1 MLRLDNKNRFICIT
15 LFSIGVLA
23 VMALESGVFESNK
36 KELLFE
42 SFSQQTYNNENEI
55 LSLSS
60 IDETVRRSTK
70 LGKAKPTREKKNET
84 SVLINDPN
92 MTEKWGL
99 KLTDSSKAWNIT
111 QGSKAIVVAVIDTGL
126 DIRHEDLTKNL
137 WINPGESGLDKNGK
151 KKSSNGKD
159 DDNNG
164 YIDDIHGW
172 NFVANNSSLT
182 DNHGHGTHISGIIG
196 AVGGNGKGISGVS
209 PKVSLMTLKYF
220 DPKSLS
226 TNNLENT
233 VKAIHYA
240 TENGAHIINY
250 SGGGTD
256 FSLKEKEAII
266 RAQKRG
272 ILFVAAAGN
281 ERSNSDQN
289 KYYPAD
295 YDLNNIISVT
305 AIDPNKNI
313 LPSSNY
319 GQITVDIAAPGE
331 QIYSTLPHGKYGP
344 MTGTSQATAFVS
356 GVAALI
362 MAHNSDY
369 SAAKVAKYIK
379 NTGDVIDSL
388 KGKTRYKRKLNSY
401 RALSILDQGVSA
413 TGVVAENIQN
423 LPQNSFTSEKFNY
436 QFKDINGKGINK
448 FSASLMEKIKNK
460 KNKNKNKN
468 NRQLNSE
475 KSYSS
480 STTTNNNN
488 ASSEESV
495 GK

>member
-1 MLRLDNKNRFICIT
+1 MSKPAQKNKHALIT
-15 LFSIGVLA
+15 FFAIGTLA
-23 VMALESGVFESNK
+23 IMALESGFLKNVDK
-36 KELLFE
+36 KP
-42 SFSQQTYNNENEI
+42 SSQNLKGSIASEEDEI

-60 IDETVRRSTK
+60 IEETVKRTTR
-70 LGKAKPTREKKNET
+70 LGKAKPGKKKDNET

-111 QGSKAIVVAVIDTGL
+111 QGSKKIVVAVIDTGL
-126 DIRHEDLTKNL
+126 DIQHEDITQNL
-137 WINPGESGLDKNGK
+137 WKNPGESGKDSKGRNKATNGI
-151 KKSSNGKD
+151 D

-164 YIDDIHGW
+164 YVDDVNGW
-172 NFVANNSSLT
+172 NFVTNNNSLV
-182 DNHGHGTHISGIIG
+182 DNHGHGTHISGIVG

-220 DPKSLS
+220 DPKSLGS
-226 TNNLENT
+226 NNLENT

-240 TENGAHIINY
+240 IENGAQIINY

-256 FSLKEKEAII
+256 FSLKEKEAIV
-266 RAQKRG
+266 RAQKKG

-295 YDLNNIISVT
+295 YDLDNIISVT
-305 AIDPNKNI
+305 AIDPSKNI

-319 GQITVDIAAPGE
+319 GQITVDIAAPGK
-331 QIYSTLPHGKYGP
+331 QIYSTLPNGKYGP

-369 SAAKVAKYIK
+369 DASKVAKYIK
-379 NTGDVIDSL
+379 NTGDVVDSL
-388 KGKTRYKRKLNSY
+388 KGKTRYKKKLNSY

-423 LPQNSFTSEKFNY
+423 LPQNSFTAEKFNY
-436 QFKDINGKGINK
+436 QFKDVEGEGAKR
-448 FSASLMEKIKNK
+448 FSANLMKKIKSK
-460 KNKNKNKN
+460 QEEN

-475 KSYSS
+475 RSPNKETETFEKEIS
-480 STTTNNNN
+480 
-488 ASSEESV
+488 
-495 GK
+495 KQK

>member
-1 MLRLDNKNRFICIT
+1 MSKPSRSNKHVFIT
-15 LFSIGVLA
+15 FFSIGILA
-23 VMALESGVFESNK
+23 IMALDSGLLKRVNK
-36 KELLFE
+36 EPSSQLLDLDNPTE
-42 SFSQQTYNNENEI
+42 DEI

-60 IDETVRRSTK
+60 IEEKVTRTTK
-70 LGKAKPTREKKNET
+70 LGKAKPGKVKKNET

-111 QGSKAIVVAVIDTGL
+111 QGSKKIVVAVIDTGL
-126 DIRHEDLTKNL
+126 DIKHEDITSNL

-151 KKSSNGKD
+151 DKASNGVD

-164 YIDDIHGW
+164 YVDDLHGW
-172 NFVANNSSLT
+172 NFVTDNNSLV
-182 DNHGHGTHISGIIG
+182 DNHGHGTHISGIVG

-220 DPKSLS
+220 DPKSLGA
-226 TNNLENT
+226 NNLENT

-240 TENGAHIINY
+240 IENGAQIINY

-256 FSLKEKEAII
+256 FSLKEKEAIV
-266 RAQKRG
+266 RAQKKG

-295 YDLNNIISVT
+295 YDLDNIISVT
-305 AIDPNKNI
+305 AIDPSKNI

-319 GQITVDIAAPGE
+319 GQITVDIAAPGQ
-331 QIYSTLPHGKYGP
+331 QIYSTLPNGKYGP

-369 SAAKVAKYIK
+369 DAAKVAKYIK
-379 NTGDVIDSL
+379 NTGDVVDSL
-388 KGKTRYKRKLNSY
+388 KGKTRYKKKLNSY

-436 QFKDINGKGINK
+436 QFKEVDGGGIKK
-448 FSASLMEKIKNK
+448 FSANLMEKVKSKQAENK
-460 KNKNKNKN
+460 
-468 NRQLNSE
+468 RQLNSE
-475 KSYSS
+475 RSPN
-480 STTTNNNN
+480 TEPET
-488 ASSEESV
+488 SEKETS
-495 GK
+495 KQK